1 AVVLYPKHSP
11 YFVQQARRLAC
22 ASMHIGVFGAIRHTH
37 LISRDMQTS
46 IRPCGG
52 PRQPDKLLMERRTF
66 PLDGAAAS
74 VEHGVHM
81 PRSGVYLALALSEE
95 VVKSRRLLASLTG
108 LALLLVSVSAQAIKP
123 PMPRS
128 KAQLAGVWVGPDA
141 WGSVLR
147 LELNSE
153 GQGLLVVRDLD
164 SKGDL
169 ALYKVELAK
178 ININDLSFSVSPISN
193 GAARIALSGTNDSNA
208 INLVRY

>member
-1 AVVLYPKHSP
+1 
-11 YFVQQARRLAC
+11 
-22 ASMHIGVFGAIRHTH
+22 
-37 LISRDMQTS
+37 
-46 IRPCGG
+46 
-52 PRQPDKLLMERRTF
+52 MES
-66 PLDGAAAS
+66 GAAYS
-74 VEHGVHM
+74 EQH
-81 PRSGVYLALALSEE
+81 PIFGVYLALALSEE

-128 KAQLAGVWVGPDA
+128 KAHLAGVWVGPDA

-178 ININDLSFSVSPISN
+178 ININDLSFSVSPIRTVLHVS
-193 GAARIALSGTNDSNA
+193 LC
-208 INLVRY
+208 LVQTTRMPSIW

>member
-1 AVVLYPKHSP
+1 LGVVGCSS
-11 YFVQQARRLAC
+11 FVFVVRQHRRPGMRRRNRLTPRPSGRLRRRL
-22 ASMHIGVFGAIRHTH
+22 T
-37 LISRDMQTS
+37 Q
-46 IRPCGG
+46 
-52 PRQPDKLLMERRTF
+52 
-66 PLDGAAAS
+66 
-74 VEHGVHM
+74 
-81 PRSGVYLALALSEE
+81 ALALSEE

-208 INLVRY
+208 INLVRYLKDFGDGYGVHALLIRQSDLQSGLRDLKAAGSKLPAQPAR

>member
-1 AVVLYPKHSP
+1 MGVVGCSS
-11 YFVQQARRLAC
+11 FVFVVRQHRRPGMRRRNRLTPRPSGRLRRRL
-22 ASMHIGVFGAIRHTH
+22 T
-37 LISRDMQTS
+37 Q
-46 IRPCGG
+46 
-52 PRQPDKLLMERRTF
+52 
-66 PLDGAAAS
+66 
-74 VEHGVHM
+74 
-81 PRSGVYLALALSEE
+81 ALALSEE

-208 INLVRY
+208 INLVRYLKDFGDGYGVHALLIRQSDLQSGLRDLKAAGSKLPAQPAR

>member
-1 AVVLYPKHSP
+1 
-11 YFVQQARRLAC
+11 VQGLGCWTRL
-22 ASMHIGVFGAIRHTH
+22 HFEI
-37 LISRDMQTS
+37 
-46 IRPCGG
+46 
-52 PRQPDKLLMERRTF
+52 
-66 PLDGAAAS
+66 
-74 VEHGVHM
+74 
-81 PRSGVYLALALSEE
+81 YLALALSEE

-208 INLVRY
+208 INLVRYLKDFGDGYGVHALLIRQSDLQSGLRDLKAAGSKLPAQPAR